1 MGIIAEF
8 NPLHT
13 GHCYLINEAK
23 KLGTVIA
30 VISGNFVQRG
40 DIAIAEKRIR
50 AAAALRCGA
59 DAVLELPVSY
69 SLSTA
74 QNFALGG
81 VSALYAAGCDTLMF
95 GSECGDTAALLEA
108 ANALSGDEYKSR
120 LAENLATGMTFA
132 AARER
137 AAGLENSI
145 LSGPNNNLA
154 VEYILAARSIGADFK
169 FVTVKRVGQAHD
181 SLEKGKFVSAS
192 LLRQKMLC
200 GETDFYR
207 EYIPKE
213 AWDLFV
219 YENFADIRRI
229 ETAVL
234 SVLRLK
240 TEKELK
246 SLPDISEGIE
256 NKLFSAI
263 RLATSL
269 DGLYNTVKVK
279 RYTHARIR
287 RLALSSFI
295 GLDNSFFM
303 KLPPY
308 IRVLG
313 FNKKGEEHLKK
324 QMRSSFIPLVMR
336 VSDIKNLSDEANR
349 MFADEC
355 RATDL
360 YSLAL
365 PKALPCGGEYTAKII
380 KTE

>member
-1 MGIIAEF
+1 MDMGE
-8 NPLHT
+8 
-13 GHCYLINEAK
+13 
-23 KLGTVIA
+23 
-30 VISGNFVQRG
+30 
-40 DIAIAEKRIR
+40 
-50 AAAALRCGA
+50 
-59 DAVLELPVSY
+59 
-69 SLSTA
+69 
-74 QNFALGG
+74 
-81 VSALYAAGCDTLMF
+81 
-95 GSECGDTAALLEA
+95 
-108 ANALSGDEYKSR
+108 
-120 LAENLATGMTFA
+120 
-132 AARER
+132 
-137 AAGLENSI
+137 
-145 LSGPNNNLA
+145 
-154 VEYILAARSIGADFK
+154 
-169 FVTVKRVGQAHD
+169 
-181 SLEKGKFVSAS
+181 FVSAS

-213 AWDLFV
+213 AEDLFV
-219 YENFADIRRI
+219 CESFADIRRI

-234 SVLRLK
+234 SVLRLR

-263 RLATSL
+263 KLATSL

-287 RLALSSFI
+287 RLALSAFI
-295 GLDNSFFM
+295 GLDTTFFM

-308 IRVLG
+308 IRGLG

-336 VSDIKNLSDEANR
+336 VSDIKNLSGAANR